1 MSRLQ
6 SPRPVVDEESYGP
19 RDMSPPKWSPEK
31 VASSPTGSAERR
43 RKFVD
48 RYDEEGYYDDD
59 DDDGARGPSPT
70 HRVSDWQKG
79 RSPESGLRLVKR
91 TPEASASDTRS
102 DTRSDISGFSSVPS
116 SIASEE
122 EDSGF
127 LTQRQGVRPRRL
139 YTLLHSLW

>member
-1 MSRLQ
+1 M
-6 SPRPVVDEESYGP
+6 
-19 RDMSPPKWSPEK
+19 
-31 VASSPTGSAERR
+31 
-43 RKFVD
+43 
-48 RYDEEGYYDDD
+48 
-59 DDDGARGPSPT
+59 
-70 HRVSDWQKG
+70 SDWQKG

-127 LTQRQGVRPRRL
+127 LTQRQDV
-139 YTLLHSLW
+139 